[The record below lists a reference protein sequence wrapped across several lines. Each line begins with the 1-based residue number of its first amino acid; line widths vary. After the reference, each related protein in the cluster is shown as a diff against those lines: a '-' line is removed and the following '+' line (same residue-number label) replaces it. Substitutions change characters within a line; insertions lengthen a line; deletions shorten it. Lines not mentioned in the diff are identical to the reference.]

1 LRGQEKLRQI
11 SKFLICRSYNSQ
23 FLVTGVRGVRRWV
36 GCSRI
41 ADVGDDILVS
51 IFLSDFWDVTEYG
64 TIKNVYP

>member
-1 LRGQEKLRQI
+1 M
-11 SKFLICRSYNSQ
+11 
-23 FLVTGVRGVRRWV
+23 RRWV